1 MLSIIISSI
10 TINTFMLMI
19 LKDILK
25 CKSHLQKVYLLII
38 ILHQFINILTYLQNR
53 CQKYQNGKVSFNSFQ
68 QKIERKCLPSPS
80 GKRSQHLPNPPV
92 VRQNKPY
99 LPTWKGE
106 MTPWKLHRIFIFR
119 SKFANWESCQASALE
134 RLAKNSSLL
143 KAVNYFR
150 KKFHHR
156 CFAESA
162 SLILAVST
170 CLRFGVS
177 FTDQKKWNLDIKAV
191 FQPKVL
197 NSLRTRSL
205 FLEELFYGVLFIR
218 NFNYPKTLRNLC
230 HLFIVD
236 LEVCNIR
243 TIESHL
249 ANSCYQ
255 TVNNNMKKRLVLEWR
270 SVTLIKLHI
279 T

>member
-1 MLSIIISSI
+1 
-10 TINTFMLMI
+10 MI

-53 CQKYQNGKVSFNSFQ
+53 YQKYQNGKVSFNSSQ

-106 MTPWKLHRIFIFR
+106 MTPWKLLRIFIFR

-143 KAVNYFR
+143 KAANYFR

-162 SLILAVST
+162 SLILAVSI

-177 FTDQKKWNLDIKAV
+177 FTDQKKME
-191 FQPKVL
+191 FQPK
-197 NSLRTRSL
+197 
-205 FLEELFYGVLFIR
+205 GVLFIR
-218 NFNYPKTLRNLC
+218 NFNNPKTLRNLC

-255 TVNNNMKKRLVLEWR
+255 TVNNNMKRRLVLEWR

>member
-1 MLSIIISSI
+1 MQVTPTKGLS
-10 TINTFMLMI
+10 
-19 LKDILK
+19 
-25 CKSHLQKVYLLII
+25 LII

-53 CQKYQNGKVSFNSFQ
+53 YQKYQNGKVSFSSSQ
-68 QKIERKCLPSPS
+68 QKIERKCIPSPS
-80 GKRSQHLPNPPV
+80 GKRSQHFPNPPV

-162 SLILAVST
+162 SLILAVSI

-177 FTDQKKWNLDIKAV
+177 FTDKKKWN
-191 FQPKVL
+191 F
-197 NSLRTRSL
+197 R
-205 FLEELFYGVLFIR
+205 Y
-218 NFNYPKTLRNLC
+218 
-230 HLFIVD
+230 
-236 LEVCNIR
+236 
-243 TIESHL
+243 
-249 ANSCYQ
+249 
-255 TVNNNMKKRLVLEWR
+255 
-270 SVTLIKLHI
+270 
-279 T
+279 

>member
-1 MLSIIISSI
+1 
-10 TINTFMLMI
+10 MI

-53 CQKYQNGKVSFNSFQ
+53 YQKYQNGKVSFNSSQ

-106 MTPWKLHRIFIFR
+106 MTPWKLLRIFIFR

-162 SLILAVST
+162 SLILAVSI

-177 FTDQKKWNLDIKAV
+177 FTDQKKWNFNQKECCLFGILITQKLWETCV
-191 FQPKVL
+191 IYLLSISKFVT
-197 NSLRTRSL
+197 SERLR
-205 FLEELFYGVLFIR
+205 
-218 NFNYPKTLRNLC
+218 
-230 HLFIVD
+230 
-236 LEVCNIR
+236 
-243 TIESHL
+243 
-249 ANSCYQ
+249 
-255 TVNNNMKKRLVLEWR
+255 
-270 SVTLIKLHI
+270 VTLQIAATKLWTI
-279 T
+279 IWKEDLYLSEEV